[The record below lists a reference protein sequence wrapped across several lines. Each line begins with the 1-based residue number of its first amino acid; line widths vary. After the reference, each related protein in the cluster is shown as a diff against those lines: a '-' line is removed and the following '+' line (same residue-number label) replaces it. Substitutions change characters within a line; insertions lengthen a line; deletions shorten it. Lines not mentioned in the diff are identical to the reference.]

1 MAASLKIYPFEMKDY
16 DLVYQLWLE
25 VFPET
30 TDASYD
36 REAIQFFL
44 DRNPGTSFVAELDG
58 EVVGA
63 LLAGHDGRRGYIHHL
78 GVRAELRGTGIG
90 KELIRWAEEALA
102 ELGLEKVH
110 LFVIKSNT
118 PAKAFYEKIGY
129 EQRNRLDIFS
139 RVIKK

>member
-1 MAASLKIYPFEMKDY
+1 MIENVRIYPFEMSDY
-16 DLVYQLWLE
+16 DRVFELWLE

-30 TDASYD
+30 TDASYS

-44 DRNPGTSFVAELDG
+44 DRNPGTSLVAELDG
-58 EVVGA
+58 QVVGA

-78 GVRAELRGTGIG
+78 GVREELRGTGIG
-90 KELIRWAEEALA
+90 KMLIRRAEEVLA

-129 EQRNRLDIFS
+129 EQRHTLDIFS